1 MKITILK
8 DSIPYSTDITIKDK
22 TYQFE
27 FIFNSYDR
35 RVYINLYDKCCKIIL
50 IHNCNEICYN
60 I

>member
-35 RVYINLYDKCCKIIL
+35 RVYINLYDII
-50 IHNCNEICYN
+50 
-60 I
+60 